1 MRKGT
6 RREVSDISNRYSKA
20 NNKCLQSY
28 DPKQEVK
35 HIIYLDAINMYGYA
49 MSKFL
54 ATTGPKWIQESKHI
68 MYLNTNNMYGYVMS
82 KFLAASGLKW
92 MYPKE
97 FELNKYTSNSLK
109 GCVLQEVDLKY
120 LEELRELHN
129 NYRYPSGKRVS
140 WRLQRDK
147 FLYLPATLY
156 LWFNKPRYQSWI
168 INNWLQSS

>member
-6 RREVSDISNRYSKA
+6 RGKVSDMSNRYSIA

-28 DPKQEVK
+28 DPKQESK
-35 HIIYLDAINMYGYA
+35 HIIYLDAINMYGYR

-68 MYLNTNNMYGYVMS
+68 IYLNTNNMYGYAMS

-109 GCVLQEVDLKY
+109 GCVLEEIDLKY
-120 LEELRELHN
+120 PEELGELHS
-129 NYRYPSGKRVS
+129 NYRFPSGKMMS

-147 FLYLPATLY
+147 FLSPPATLS
-156 LWFNKPRYQSWI
+156 L
-168 INNWLQSS
+168 

>member
-6 RREVSDISNRYSKA
+6 REKVSDMSNRYSIA

-28 DPKQEVK
+28 DPKQESK
-35 HIIYLDAINMYGYA
+35 HIIYLDAINMYGYT

-68 MYLNTNNMYGYVMS
+68 IYLNTNNMYGYAMF

-92 MYPKE
+92 MYPKK

-109 GCVLQEVDLKY
+109 GCVLEEIDLKY
-120 LEELRELHN
+120 PEELGELHS
-129 NYRYPSGKRVS
+129 NYRFPSGKIMS
-140 WRLQRDK
+140 WQLQRDK
-147 FLYLPATLY
+147 FLSLPATLS
-156 LWFNKPRYQSWI
+156 LWFNKLKYQSWI